1 MKLSWHSGSMWDK
14 LGWLNWFLQFLC
26 YGLTSFNLKGFYYSF
41 TWSCILCEGR
51 NSFYMWLISR
61 KLCGFLCMFS
71 TGFTSLS
78 VLLIFPLLITFFVF
92 CTIVHSISSNID
104 EVLSINPSA
113 NVFVFRDFKAFVCY
127 FLPNFHFSQNDSPS
141 KTLKDIF
148 SFI

>member
-1 MKLSWHSGSMWDK
+1 MWDK
-14 LGWLNWFLQFLC
+14 LGWLNWFLQFIC

-51 NSFYMWLISR
+51 NSFCMWLISR

-92 CTIVHSISSNID
+92 CTIVYSISSNID

-113 NVFVFRDFKAFVCY
+113 NVFVFRDFKACVCY
-127 FLPNFHFSQNDSPS
+127 FLSNFYFSQNDSPS
-141 KTLKDIF
+141 KTLKDVF
-148 SFI
+148 YFI